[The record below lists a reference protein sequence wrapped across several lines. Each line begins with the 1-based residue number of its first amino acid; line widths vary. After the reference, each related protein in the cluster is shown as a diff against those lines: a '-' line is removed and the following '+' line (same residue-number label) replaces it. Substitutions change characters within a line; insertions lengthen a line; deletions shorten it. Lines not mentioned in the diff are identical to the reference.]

1 MNQDKKNR
9 KLLCFCPTDL
19 GEKLRTVPM
28 LGLLGPCWARWP
40 GSSCFRSH
48 TATVLGTWGAPY
60 SAARKGWMVLRF

>member
-28 LGLLGPCWARWP
+28 LGLLVPCWARWP

-48 TATVLGTWGAPY
+48 TATLLGT
-60 SAARKGWMVLRF
+60 